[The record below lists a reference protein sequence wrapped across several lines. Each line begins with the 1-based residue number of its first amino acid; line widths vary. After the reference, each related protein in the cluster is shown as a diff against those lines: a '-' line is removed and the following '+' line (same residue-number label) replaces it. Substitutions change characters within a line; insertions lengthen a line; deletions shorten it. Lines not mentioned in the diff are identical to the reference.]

1 MIYTNLFTRFMR
13 ELKNFL
19 FLFLV
24 SILSIPR
31 VVAFSN
37 KQKTCECD
45 EVFLFCECVIFYY
58 VTFHHTLKFFYN
70 WKMYQPELEN
80 KIEH

>member
-45 EVFLFCECVIFYY
+45 EVFLFVSVLYFIMLHFITLLNFSVIGKCIN
-58 VTFHHTLKFFYN
+58 LN
-70 WKMYQPELEN
+70 WKT
-80 KIEH
+80 K

>member
-45 EVFLFCECVIFYY
+45 EDFLFVSVLYFIMLHFI
-58 VTFHHTLKFFYN
+58 TLLNFSIIGKCINLN
-70 WKMYQPELEN
+70 WKT
-80 KIEH
+80 K